1 MCHSSHFRQQP
12 ICRLTGRRES
22 ESEFISFQ
30 SHNSLNIKKSNDQ
43 KPYTDCLSW
52 VFIWSNICV
61 AFHGNIAE
69 RLWNIIYGFG
79 LWFQRE
85 ESGSAGWVRERRCL
99 WFKLTRTI
107 SFLLSLSLLGAVLVW
122 CCCCWP
128 DLVTRFPI
136 YFIFLTVWGGQRT
149 CTFNHRLVANESSKR
164 ERERESLRRRWRP
177 ASFFCYAQY
186 GPLCQSS
193 LRVSIA
199 LFECVRMFGRAHKKK
214 GAREKTY
221 RIDFSLMTTNS
232 HEKEHWESSI
242 QINNRMIMESFAI
255 LEIIILLSCRLLDL
269 TPLWQ
274 CVCMFMHDRL
284 EISVSLFFFLSLI
297 PKCIKQFSMTRVAY
311 VTCWIRKQ
319 EKERGGLRSKSDVD
333 DRRWPRTD
341 SPLVGQIE
349 WETISLS
356 LSYTTTDTHIYT
368 QTVLCFF
375 LHLRS

>member
-30 SHNSLNIKKSNDQ
+30 SHDSPNIKKSNDQ

-61 AFHGNIAE
+61 AFHGKIAE

-164 ERERESLRRRWRP
+164 ERERE
-177 ASFFCYAQY
+177 
-186 GPLCQSS
+186 
-193 LRVSIA
+193 RV
-199 LFECVRMFGRAHKKK
+199 CVGGDGLHP
-214 GAREKTY
+214 
-221 RIDFSLMTTNS
+221 
-232 HEKEHWESSI
+232 
-242 QINNRMIMESFAI
+242 SFAMPSMDHCANHHCVFQ
-255 LEIIILLSCRLLDL
+255 LHFSNVCECLD
-269 TPLWQ
+269 
-274 CVCMFMHDRL
+274 VH
-284 EISVSLFFFLSLI
+284 
-297 PKCIKQFSMTRVAY
+297 TR
-311 VTCWIRKQ
+311 RKEQ
-319 EKERGGLRSKSDVD
+319 EK
-333 DRRWPRTD
+333 RRIESI
-341 SPLVGQIE
+341 SP
-349 WETISLS
+349 
-356 LSYTTTDTHIYT
+356 
-368 QTVLCFF
+368 
-375 LHLRS
+375 